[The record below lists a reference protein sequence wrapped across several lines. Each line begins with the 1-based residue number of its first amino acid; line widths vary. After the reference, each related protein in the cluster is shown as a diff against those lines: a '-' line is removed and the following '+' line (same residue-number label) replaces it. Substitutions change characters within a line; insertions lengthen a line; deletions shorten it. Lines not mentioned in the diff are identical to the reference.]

1 MQQRLQAAAQTAGR
15 AGVRRVR
22 DKPSNHS
29 TVRIPADWEVVQA
42 CDG

>member
-1 MQQRLQAAAQTAGR
+1 MQERTQAAVLTARR

-29 TVRIPADWEVVQA
+29 TVRIPTDWEVVQA